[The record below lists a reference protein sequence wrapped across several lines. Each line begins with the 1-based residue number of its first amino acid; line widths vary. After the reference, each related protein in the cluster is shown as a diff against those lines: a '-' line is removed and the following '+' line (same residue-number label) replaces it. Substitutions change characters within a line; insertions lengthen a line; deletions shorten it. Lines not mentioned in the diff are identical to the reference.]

1 MPPKKYKKFG
11 SRPNRALKFETYFG
25 HLFWATCTHCI
36 MSTAVNQGSKQ
47 KRKRSHYN
55 VADLNQHMHR
65 RNIYRN
71 NRPDFKELAQQ
82 DLGFKP

>member
-1 MPPKKYKKFG
+1 
-11 SRPNRALKFETYFG
+11 
-25 HLFWATCTHCI
+25 
-36 MSTAVNQGSKQ
+36 MSTAVDQVSKQ

-82 DLGFKP
+82 DLDFKP